1 MEPIILASASLRRQ
15 EYFKLLAL
23 PFSIMPA
30 RIDET
35 PPAVIDPQKFTA
47 DLAVRKVKK
56 VIDTMSSRLPYWI
69 CGADTVVTLNGEVFG
84 KPLNRDEAKSTLTR
98 LSGREHE
105 VVTSMALYNRRKDK
119 IDCRSVSCF
128 VDFAPFSDEEIEWYL
143 NTSEWQG
150 VAGAYRIQGIA
161 ACFINS
167 IKGCPSTVVGLP
179 LREFYVMLRDNG
191 YPYGG

>member
-35 PPAVIDPQKFTA
+35 PPAVVNPIEFTA

-56 VIDTMSSRLPYWI
+56 VIETMSSRLPYWI